1 MHRSP
6 RKDKETPASEAD
18 DLGFLPNTRTQLCC
32 WHTDSRRIRSS
43 MPPATAPLTGTTAS
57 RSSGGSGESDSS
69 PENISGHDSA
79 SAAPP
84 DDGESSMVSHRE
96 QAAAAGRAPR
106 LRERDDGAA
115 TSTRR
120 AAGADTA
127 HLLPPPPTARR
138 PGAAAHLQ
146 TEGGTRAGRRVQR
159 GPERRRV
166 PAQVRVR
173 SGRGAHLPPPRSP
186 AQPSRARSRAAR
198 APAEDGARPGR
209 AGLGGVAARGR
220 PL

>member
-173 SGRGAHLPPPRSP
+173 SGRGAPGSASSPPAPT
-186 AQPSRARSRAAR
+186 QPCS
-198 APAEDGARPGR
+198 APAGAIAGSPGS
-209 AGLGGVAARGR
+209 G
-220 PL
+220 